1 MLDILKIVLIFIVIV
16 FLLKKRWNLGLVMAI
31 SSVILAVVY
40 ALKPINF
47 IGVAVK
53 AFTDKIT
60 ISLILALTLIRIF
73 ENIMRKNGIM
83 QEMMDS
89 FRGMVMDRRVLMASM
104 PALIG
109 LLPSMGGALFSAPM
123 VEEAS
128 KGINMPPEK
137 KAFVNYWFRH
147 PWEFVLPLYPGIVLA
162 SAITT
167 YSLRDLILVNL
178 PYALCLIAG
187 GIIWGLR
194 GIGVHREGFKK
205 ISRQGLLSFLPLTL
219 ILIMVIVFHLDLSIC
234 IGSVTIGLLI
244 VFRYSFKKIYQ
255 TLREG
260 FSWDIVAI
268 ILGVMTF
275 KAILS
280 SSGAVTNISTFFSQ
294 ENIPIL
300 PVLFI
305 LPFIAGLLTGLTFGF
320 VGSTFPIILGL
331 ENTQHLSSVSFA
343 FASGYAG
350 VLLSPVHL
358 CLVLTR
364 EYFKVDMAK
373 IYRKSIKA
381 VVLILIVAIIEYFI
395 LHKVILVQNKFS
407 WTAYGEREECIM
419 ARDTVSRHSCG
430 GRNPVFLASLDCFVP
445 GFPLS
450 RE

>member
-1 MLDILKIVLIFIVIV
+1 
-16 FLLKKRWNLGLVMAI
+16 
-31 SSVILAVVY
+31 
-40 ALKPINF
+40 
-47 IGVAVK
+47 
-53 AFTDKIT
+53 
-60 ISLILALTLIRIF
+60 
-73 ENIMRKNGIM
+73 
-83 QEMMDS
+83 
-89 FRGMVMDRRVLMASM
+89 MASM

-128 KGINMPPEK
+128 KGINVPPEK

-205 ISRQGLLSFLPLTL
+205 ISRRGLLSFLPLTL
-219 ILIMVIVFHLDLSIC
+219 ILIMVIIFHLDLSIC
-234 IGSVTIGLLI
+234 IGAVTIGL
-244 VFRYSFKKIYQ
+244 FTAFKYSVKKIYQ
-255 TLREG
+255 TLKEG
-260 FSWDIVAI
+260 FSWDIIAI

-331 ENTQHLSSVSFA
+331 QNTQNLSAVSFA

-373 IYRKSIKA
+373 IYHKTIRA
-381 VVLILIVAIIEYFI
+381 VVLILIVAIVEYFI
-395 LHKVILVQNKFS
+395 LHRVIALK
-407 WTAYGEREECIM
+407 
-419 ARDTVSRHSCG
+419 
-430 GRNPVFLASLDCFVP
+430 
-445 GFPLS
+445 
-450 RE
+450 